1 MLGVG
6 AALELDESPPRIP
19 PSNPPSESPPVL
31 DGVGSEE
38 LGSSAGVE
46 DWGVAEEEI

>member
-31 DGVGSEE
+31 DGVGSE
-38 LGSSAGVE
+38 GVE
-46 DWGVAEEEI
+46 GTAAEEL